1 MITIGYRKNAK
12 NTTKKLERG
21 YKDTK
26 QEAKSRSDLTPK
38 TNNMNYKEL
47 ADICTETLNKLAKE
61 DQKKQNEKWHK
72 EIKKANRKVEQEPI
86 KTRTQTWSLDAI
98 TEVNGKPALA
108 TIREARISEDGL
120 ERSITEITIGKTTK
134 RRYDINHWT
143 LDDRIAETAEEEEDR
158 INGEA

>member
-1 MITIGYRKNAK
+1 MMTPSKR
-12 NTTKKLERG
+12 
-21 YKDTK
+21 
-26 QEAKSRSDLTPK
+26 QKSRSDLTPK

-108 TIREARISEDGL
+108 TIREARISED
-120 ERSITEITIGKTTK
+120 
-134 RRYDINHWT
+134 
-143 LDDRIAETAEEEEDR
+143 
-158 INGEA
+158 